1 MEQGTQDII
10 KTFENTLLESNRP
23 DIHVREDVLR
33 YMLHNITQVCFEKVF
48 RVTIKAE
55 TIHQAYYMIP
65 FETQMAYKNFST
77 TNENL
82 ANCLEQMSNM
92 YNSEDLIKLLNN
104 MMKSEPTIE
113 KPIEKPVEKQ
123 VIKPSTV
130 IVEKTIEKQVIVE
143 KLIEKPVEVIVEKP
157 VVYSLNK
164 KPDIEITEKKKE
176 KAGINTKQNE
186 IMVEITEEG
195 NDKPQVIKLV
205 EKIYKDK
212 PVEMIDNPVE
222 HEESEEESEESL
234 LNGMSSEELQNM
246 LLKMKKAPEETKIEE
261 DHVSTPVEIKIEQ
274 EPTKQEDPAD
284 KNTETRITNDKEL
297 KVDKIKLNCTVKSQ
311 GLPILI
317 DSDKHVVS
325 ERDFGTNSTIITL
338 KKKKRDFLDII
349 EKKFGEVFTNRNIK
363 SAYNS
368 KRKVVIMFNKF
379 NIIHNSKSMEFESI
393 HQALLN
399 DEFGI
404 KKGVRASFVFSIIPV
419 EQRINRNLYIK
430 FYCECQRMIIY

>member
-1 MEQGTQDII
+1 
-10 KTFENTLLESNRP
+10 
-23 DIHVREDVLR
+23 
-33 YMLHNITQVCFEKVF
+33 
-48 RVTIKAE
+48 
-55 TIHQAYYMIP
+55 
-65 FETQMAYKNFST
+65 
-77 TNENL
+77 
-82 ANCLEQMSNM
+82 
-92 YNSEDLIKLLNN
+92 
-104 MMKSEPTIE
+104 
-113 KPIEKPVEKQ
+113 
-123 VIKPSTV
+123 
-130 IVEKTIEKQVIVE
+130 
-143 KLIEKPVEVIVEKP
+143 
-157 VVYSLNK
+157 
-164 KPDIEITEKKKE
+164 
-176 KAGINTKQNE
+176 
-186 IMVEITEEG
+186 
-195 NDKPQVIKLV
+195 
-205 EKIYKDK
+205 
-212 PVEMIDNPVE
+212 
-222 HEESEEESEESL
+222 
-234 LNGMSSEELQNM
+234 
-246 LLKMKKAPEETKIEE
+246 
-261 DHVSTPVEIKIEQ
+261 VSTPVEIKIEQ

-349 EKKFGEVFTNRNIK
+349 EQKFGEVFTNRNIK